1 VTSPPGGVVPDR
13 APGAAWGQ
21 APDPLAQRLHEALA
35 ARGETVA
42 AAESLTA
49 GLFCATLATV
59 PGASATLRGGAV
71 VYATDLKTSLAGVPA
86 DLLAAHG
93 PVSGQTAAALAEGIR
108 VRCAA
113 TWGVGLTGVAGPDP
127 VDGHAPGRVYLGLS
141 DGLLTVVHELDLPG
155 DRAAVRAGAVQAA
168 LQRLVGRLAEHPLG
182 GGPVGN
188 AEPGPGVTP
197 SADVSTPER

>member
-1 VTSPPGGVVPDR
+1 V
-13 APGAAWGQ
+13 
-21 APDPLAQRLHEALA
+21 

-71 VYATDLKTSLAGVPA
+71 VYATDLKVALVGVPE

-93 PVSGQTAAALAEGIR
+93 PVSPETAAALAEG
-108 VRCAA
+108 VRARCTS

-127 VDGHAPGRVYLGLS
+127 VDGHGPGRVYVGVS
-141 DGLLTVVHELDLPG
+141 DGDRTDVVPLDLSG
-155 DRAAVRAGAVQAA
+155 DRQAVRTGAVAA
-168 LQRLVGRLAEHPLG
+168 AMEALLRRLG
-182 GGPVGN
+182 
-188 AEPGPGVTP
+188 
-197 SADVSTPER
+197 